1 MARGQLRFS
10 LLTLP
15 CLPVLGSGKWEGG
28 PEESEIPARAG
39 VGDRGPGAH
48 GGAAQSLKE
57 RDVAQA
63 GPARAAAWLVLRKAR
78 LRVEDIRRFGRWWF
92 LLSRGTRPRER
103 SSSSSRETRLPV
115 LGSGGL
121 RAKGEADMTDYL
133 QPRARPR
140 GCSGDRDRRVLLPG
154 SLVSCSGTIGG
165 SLLLIR
171 AIARGFPEP
180 PAQAATFL
188 PSLFSCS
195 SPSRQN
201 YSPLLKPPQTSLP
214 PLLWACSARSPPAAR
229 RVCSGPSFTKRP
241 PTPPAPASFPAPWP
255 VCSPVWPDLPARLT
269 SPSRLWPLRAVTVP
283 SSPFTFAPLPWLST
297 PLKALSRVCEMHL
310 EGAGLQ
316 RTRTSGARRRWQG
329 PGRVLGRGSTGEV
342 LG

>member
-1 MARGQLRFS
+1 MGLQARSASWETLSLARGQLRFS

-63 GPARAAAWLVLRKAR
+63 GPARAAAWLALRKAR
-78 LRVEDIRRFGRWWF
+78 LRVEDIWRFGRWWF

-121 RAKGEADMTDYL
+121 SAKGEADMTDYL

-214 PLLWACSARSPPAAR
+214 LCLFPAAPPPGVLR
-229 RVCSGPSFTKRP
+229 PLPSG
-241 PTPPAPASFPAPWP
+241 
-255 VCSPVWPDLPARLT
+255 CEARLQ
-269 SPSRLWPLRAVTVP
+269 WPLIHEAASDPP
-283 SSPFTFAPLPWLST
+283 SPGVLPST
-297 PLKALSRVCEMHL
+297 LARVFPRL
-310 EGAGLQ
+310 A
-316 RTRTSGARRRWQG
+316 
-329 PGRVLGRGSTGEV
+329 
-342 LG
+342 

>member
-63 GPARAAAWLVLRKAR
+63 GPARAAAWLALRKAR
-78 LRVEDIRRFGRWWF
+78 LRVEDVRRFGRWLF

-103 SSSSSRETRLPV
+103 SSTFSRETRLPV

-121 RAKGEADMTDYL
+121 SAKGEADMTDYL

-140 GCSGDRDRRVLLPG
+140 GCSGHRDRRVLLPG

-214 PLLWACSARSPPAAR
+214 LCLCPAVPPPGVLRPLP
-229 RVCSGPSFTKRP
+229 SG
-241 PTPPAPASFPAPWP
+241 
-255 VCSPVWPDLPARLT
+255 CEARLQ
-269 SPSRLWPLRAVTVP
+269 WPLIHEAASDPP
-283 SSPFTFAPLPWLST
+283 SPGVLPST
-297 PLKALSRVCEMHL
+297 LARVFPRL
-310 EGAGLQ
+310 A
-316 RTRTSGARRRWQG
+316 
-329 PGRVLGRGSTGEV
+329 
-342 LG
+342 